1 MTLPT
6 HARTVVIGGGVIGCS
21 IAYHLARE
29 GRQDIVVLER
39 SKLTSGTTWHAAGL
53 VRRLRPSA
61 TLTKLISYSINLYG
75 ALEDE
80 TGQATGWVQTGSL
93 TLATNPDRLTNIK
106 RQVSLG
112 RAFGL
117 EAEVVDAGRAR
128 ELWPLIETDDVIGA
142 VWSPADGRVNPSD
155 VALALSKGAKAR
167 GVRFFEDTRVTGLR
181 KAGGR
186 ISGVEVGSHLIEAEE
201 VVIACGLWS
210 RELAAMAGAH
220 MPLYACE
227 HFYILTKPLA
237 EVQALGKGAHLPTL
251 NDQDAFLYA
260 RDDVEGLLVGS
271 FEPHAKGLP
280 LDRLPADFSF
290 DLLDEDWDHFMPMME
305 NALRRI
311 PALERAEV
319 RMLLN
324 GPESFTL
331 DSQFMMGESPEV
343 PGLFLMG
350 GMNST
355 GIALAGGAGRAMAE
369 WIIAGEP
376 TMELA
381 EADIRRFGPEMNV
394 LAALEARIPEVLGR
408 HYDNPYPG
416 RSMETARGQRRS
428 PIHAELV
435 AAGARFEARGDWE
448 RAVHFGGAAA
458 HLPLTFGVPKWRE
471 QVGREVEACRSG
483 AAILDQSAFGKIW
496 VQGPDACAFLNRLCT
511 AQMDIAVGRIAYT
524 QILNAR
530 GGIESDLT
538 VQRHGPE
545 TYLMIVGAGEVVRD
559 LKRMRETKGDFRV
572 EFADVTSGY
581 AILGLAGARAHEVL
595 QACSNTLVPQ
605 LKRFHFALVEIGLA
619 CGWVGRLSFTGEDG
633 YELYIP
639 SDMAAAAYEALVAAG
654 ANHAGLYASGS
665 LRIESGFRAFGHE
678 LSPGTTPFEA
688 GLEAFCAWGTGFVGK
703 DALCHLVGESGLETA
718 FQEPSKALD
727 QGVLKRLGAGRRIV
741 SLLFDDPDAIP
752 IHDEPVWFD
761 GRVVGQITSAA
772 WSYRFGRSVALAMVD
787 APLDR
792 LASEQVVDGFEV
804 EIACTRFTA
813 RASLKPAREAF
824 A

>member
-1 MTLPT
+1 MSLLPS
-6 HARTVVIGGGVIGCS
+6 HACTVVIGGGVIGCS

-29 GRQDIVVLER
+29 GREDIVVLER

-61 TLTKLISYSINLYG
+61 TLTKLINYSIDLYG
-75 ALEDE
+75 ELERE
-80 TGQATGWVQTGSL
+80 TGQATGWTQTGSL

-117 EAEVVDAGRAR
+117 EAEVVDAARAQ
-128 ELWPLIETDDVIGA
+128 ELWPLIEVDDVIGA
-142 VWSPADGRVNPSD
+142 VWSPSDGRVNPSD

-167 GVRFFEDTRVTGLR
+167 GVEIFEDTRVTGLQ
-181 KAGGR
+181 KKGER
-186 ISGVEVGSHLIEAEE
+186 IAGVEIGDHVIEADE

-210 RELAAMAGAH
+210 REVAAMAGAH

-227 HFYILTKPLA
+227 HYYILTKPLP
-237 EVQALGKGAHLPTL
+237 EVQAVGKGAHLPTL

-290 DLLDEDWDHFMPMME
+290 DLLDENWDHFMPMME

-331 DSQFMMGESPEV
+331 DSQFMLGESPDV

-355 GIALAGGAGRAMAE
+355 GIALAGGAGKAMAE

-376 TMELA
+376 TMELN
-381 EADIRRFGPEMNV
+381 EADIRRFSPEMNV
-394 LAALEARIPEVLGR
+394 LGALEARIPEVLGR

-416 RSMETARGQRRS
+416 RSMDTARGQRRS
-428 PIHAELV
+428 PIHTGLV
-435 AAGARFEARGDWE
+435 AAGARFEARGGWE
-448 RAVHFGGAAA
+448 RAVHFGGEAA
-458 HLPLTFGVPKWRE
+458 HLPLSFGVPAWRE
-471 QVGREVEACRSG
+471 QVRCEVAACRDG

-496 VQGPDACAFLNRLCT
+496 VAGPDACAFLNRLCT
-511 AQMDIAVGRIAYT
+511 AEMDIAIGRIAYT

-530 GGIESDLT
+530 GGVESDLT
-538 VQRHGPE
+538 VQRHDSDN
-545 TYLMIVGAGEVVRD
+545 YLLIVGAGEVVRD
-559 LKRMRETKGDFRV
+559 LKRMRETKRAFRA
-572 EFADVTSGY
+572 EFTDVTSGY
-581 AILGLAGARAHEVL
+581 AILGLAGAQARAVL
-595 QACSNTLVPQ
+595 QATTNAPVPD
-605 LKRFHFALVEIGLA
+605 LGRFHFAPVEIGLA
-619 CGWVGRLSFTGEDG
+619 RGWAGRLSFTGEEG
-633 YELYIP
+633 FELYIP
-639 SDMAAAAYEALVAAG
+639 SDMAMAAHEALVAAG
-654 ANHAGLYASGS
+654 ATHAGLYASGS

-678 LSPGTTPFEA
+678 LTPGTTPFEA
-688 GLEAFCAWGTGFVGK
+688 GLGAFAAFGTGFVGE
-703 DALCHLVGESGLETA
+703 DAL
-718 FQEPSKALD
+718 KAHHPE
-727 QGVLKRLGAGRRIV
+727 RRIV
-741 SLLFDDPDAIP
+741 SILFDDPDAIP
-752 IHDEPVWFD
+752 IHDEPIYFD
-761 GRVVGQITSAA
+761 GQVVGQITSAA
-772 WSYRFGRSVALAMVD
+772 WSYRFGRSVALAMVR

-792 LASEQVVDGFEV
+792 LEGQEIVDGFEV
-804 EIACTRFTA
+804 EIACARFSA
-813 RASLKPAREAF
+813 KASLKPAKEAF

>member
-1 MTLPT
+1 MTLPA
-6 HARTVVIGGGVIGCS
+6 HARTVIIGGGVIGCS

-29 GRQDIVVLER
+29 GRQNIVVLER

-61 TLTKLISYSINLYG
+61 TLTKLINYSIDLYG
-75 ALEDE
+75 ELEVE
-80 TGQATGWVQTGSL
+80 TGQATGWAQTGSL

-117 EAEVVDAGRAR
+117 EAEVVDATRAK
-128 ELWPLIETDDVIGA
+128 ELWPLIEVNDVIGA
-142 VWSPADGRVNPSD
+142 VWSPSDGRVNPSD

-167 GVRFFEDTRVTGLR
+167 GVEIFEDTRVTGLQK
-181 KAGGR
+181 KADR
-186 ISGVEVGSHLIEAEE
+186 ISGVEVGDHVIEADE

-210 RELAAMAGAH
+210 REVAAMAGAH

-227 HFYILTKPLA
+227 HFYILTKPLP
-237 EVQALGKGAHLPTL
+237 EIQALGQGAHLPTL

-290 DLLDEDWDHFMPMME
+290 DLLDEDWNHFMPMME

-311 PALERAEV
+311 PALEQAEV

-331 DSQFMMGESPEV
+331 DSQFMLGESPEV
-343 PGLFLMG
+343 PGLYLMG

-355 GIALAGGAGRAMAE
+355 GIALAGGAGKAMAE
-369 WIIAGEP
+369 WIVAGEP
-376 TMELA
+376 TMELN
-381 EADIRRFGPEMNV
+381 EADIRRFSPEMNV
-394 LAALEARIPEVLGR
+394 LGALEARIPEVLGR

-428 PIHAELV
+428 PIHSGLI
-435 AAGARFEARGDWE
+435 AAGAQFEARGGWE
-448 RAVHFGGAAA
+448 RAVHFGGEAA
-458 HLPLTFGVPKWRE
+458 HLPLSFDVPAWRA
-471 QVGREVEACRSG
+471 QVGREVEACRTG
-483 AAILDQSAFGKIW
+483 AALLDQTAFGKIM
-496 VQGPDACAFLNRLCT
+496 VQGSDAMAFLNRLCT
-511 AQMDIAVGRIAYT
+511 AEMDIPEGRIAYT
-524 QILNAR
+524 QILNAH
-530 GGIESDLT
+530 GGVESDLT
-538 VQRHGPE
+538 VQRHGPN
-545 TYLMIVGAGEVVRD
+545 TYLLIVGAGEVVRD
-559 LKRMRETKGDFRV
+559 LKRMRETRGDFRI
-572 EFADVTSGY
+572 EFTDVTSGY
-581 AILGLAGARAHEVL
+581 AIIGLAGAQSRKVL
-595 QACSNTLVPQ
+595 QATTNTPVPD
-605 LKRFHFALVEIGLA
+605 LKRFQFAPVEIGLA
-619 CGWVGRLSFTGEDG
+619 SGWAGRLSFTGEDG

-639 SDMAAAAYEALVAAG
+639 SEMAMAAHEALVAAG
-654 ANHAGLYASGS
+654 ASHAGLYASGS

-678 LSPGTTPFEA
+678 LTPGTTPFEA
-688 GLEAFCAWGTGFVGK
+688 GLGAFTAFGSGFVGE
-703 DALCHLVGESGLETA
+703 DALKDHQPT
-718 FQEPSKALD
+718 
-727 QGVLKRLGAGRRIV
+727 RRIV
-741 SLLFDDPDAIP
+741 SFLFDTPDAIP
-752 IHDEPVWFD
+752 IHDEPIYFD

-772 WSYRFGRSVALAMVD
+772 WSYRFSRSVALGMVT

-792 LASEQVVDGFEV
+792 LQSEAVVEGFEV
-804 EIACTRFTA
+804 EIACRRYTA
-813 RASLKPAREAF
+813 RASLKPAKEAF

>member
-1 MTLPT
+1 MSLPK

-29 GRQDIVVLER
+29 GRKDIVVLER

-61 TLTKLISYSINLYG
+61 TLTKLINYSIDLYG
-75 ALEDE
+75 ELERE
-80 TGQATGWVQTGSL
+80 TGQATGWTQTGSL
-93 TLATNPDRLTNIK
+93 TLATNDDRLTNIK

-117 EAEVVDAGRAR
+117 EAEVVDSARAQ

-142 VWSPADGRVNPSD
+142 VWSPGDGRVNPSD
-155 VALALSKGAKAR
+155 VALALAKGAKAR
-167 GVRFFEDTRVTGLR
+167 GVQFFEDTAVTGLQ
-181 KAGGR
+181 KKSGR
-186 ISGVEVGSHLIEAEE
+186 ISAVEVGNHVIQAHE

-210 RELAAMAGAH
+210 RDVAAMAGAH

-227 HFYILTKPLA
+227 HFYILTKPLP

-280 LDRLPADFSF
+280 MDRLPNDFSF

-311 PALERAEV
+311 PALEHAEV

-331 DSQFMMGESPEV
+331 DSQFMLGESPEV

-355 GIALAGGAGRAMAE
+355 GIALAGGAGKAMAE

-376 TMELA
+376 TMELN

-394 LAALEARIPEVLGR
+394 LGMLEARIPEVLGR

-428 PIHAELV
+428 PIHAGLV
-435 AAGARFEARGDWE
+435 AAGARFEARGGWE
-448 RAVHFGGAAA
+448 RALHFGGDAA
-458 HLPLTFGVPKWRE
+458 HLPLTFGAPAWRD
-471 QVGREVEACRSG
+471 QVGSEVEACRYG
-483 AAILDQSAFGKIW
+483 AAILDQSAFGKIM
-496 VQGPDACAFLNRLCT
+496 VQGPDACNFLNRLCA
-511 AQMDIAVGRIAYT
+511 AQMDIAEGRIAYT
-524 QILNAR
+524 QILNAQ

-538 VQRHGPE
+538 VQRHSPE
-545 TYLMIVGAGEVVRD
+545 SYLLIVGAGEVIRD

-572 EFADVTSGY
+572 EFTDVTSGY
-581 AILGLAGARAHEVL
+581 AILGLAGAQAHAVL
-595 QACSNTLVPQ
+595 QATSNTTVPD
-605 LKRFHFALVEIGLA
+605 LKRFQFAPVEIGLA
-619 CGWVGRLSFTGEDG
+619 RGWAGRLSFTGEAG

-639 SDMAAAAYEALVAAG
+639 ADMAMAAYEALLNAG
-654 ANHAGLYASGS
+654 ATHAGLLASGS
-665 LRIESGFRAFGHE
+665 LRIESGYRAFGHE
-678 LSPGTTPFEA
+678 LTLGTTPHEA
-688 GLEAFCAWGTGFVGK
+688 GLSAFCAHGTGFVGE
-703 DALCHLVGESGLETA
+703 DAMRDN
-718 FQEPSKALD
+718 QPD
-727 QGVLKRLGAGRRIV
+727 RQIV
-741 SLLFDDPDAIP
+741 SLLFDSPDAIP
-752 IHDEPVWFD
+752 IHDEPIYFN

-772 WSYRFGRSVALAMVD
+772 WSYRFGRSVALAMIN
-787 APLDR
+787 APLDALR
-792 LASEQVVDGFEV
+792 SNEVVAGFVV

-813 RASLKPAREAF
+813 QASLKPAKEAF

>member
-1 MTLPT
+1 MTLPG

-29 GRQDIVVLER
+29 GRQDIVLLER

-61 TLTKLISYSINLYG
+61 TLTRLINYSIDLYG
-75 ALEDE
+75 ELESE
-80 TGQATGWVQTGSL
+80 TGQATGWTQTGSL
-93 TLATNPDRLTNIK
+93 TLATNPDRLTNIM

-117 EAEVVDAGRAR
+117 EAEVVCAARAK
-128 ELWPLIETDDVIGA
+128 ELWPLIEVDDVTGA

-155 VALALSKGAKAR
+155 VALALSKGARAR
-167 GVRFFEDTRVTGLR
+167 GVRIFENTRVTGLQ
-181 KAGGR
+181 KTSGR
-186 ISGVEVGSHLIEAEE
+186 ISGVEVGEHVIQAEE

-210 RELAAMAGAH
+210 REVAAMAGAH

-227 HFYILTKPLA
+227 HFYILTKPLP

-251 NDQDAFLYA
+251 NDQDAYLYA

-305 NALRRI
+305 NALKRI

-331 DSQFMMGESPEV
+331 DSQFMLGESPEV

-355 GIALAGGAGRAMAE
+355 GIALAGGAGKAMAE

-376 TMELA
+376 TMELN

-394 LAALEARIPEVLGR
+394 LGALEARIPEVLGR

-416 RSMETARGQRRS
+416 RAMETARGQRRS
-428 PIHAELV
+428 PIHSGLV
-435 AAGARFEARGDWE
+435 AAGARFEPRGGWE
-448 RAVHFGGAAA
+448 RAVHFGGEAA
-458 HLPLTFGVPKWRE
+458 HLPLTFGVPAWRD
-471 QVGREVEACRSG
+471 QVEHEVEACRTG

-511 AQMDIAVGRIAYT
+511 AQMDIAERRIAYS
-524 QILNAR
+524 QILNRR
-530 GGIESDLT
+530 GGIESDVT

-545 TYLMIVGAGEVVRD
+545 SYLLIVGAGEVVRA
-559 LKRMRETKGDFRV
+559 LKRMRETRGEFRV
-572 EFADVTSGY
+572 EFTDVTSGY
-581 AILGLAGARAHEVL
+581 AILGFAGAKAQEVL
-595 QACSNTLVPQ
+595 QATSNTPLPEI
-605 LKRFHFALVEIGLA
+605 KRFHFAPVEIGLA
-619 CGWVGRLSFTGEDG
+619 HGWAGRLSYTGEEG
-633 YELYIP
+633 FELYIP
-639 SDMAAAAYEALVAAG
+639 ADMAMAAHEALVPAG
-654 ANHAGLYASGS
+654 ASHAGLYASGS

-678 LSPGTTPFEA
+678 LTPGTTPMEA
-688 GLEAFCAWGTGFVGK
+688 GLGAFSAFGTGFVGEE
-703 DALCHLVGESGLETA
+703 ALKTH
-718 FQEPSKALD
+718 EPD
-727 QGVLKRLGAGRRIV
+727 RCIV
-741 SLLFDDPDAIP
+741 SLLFDDAGANP
-752 IHDEPVWFD
+752 IHDEPVYF
-761 GRVVGQITSAA
+761 GGQVAGQITSAA

-792 LASEQVVDGFEV
+792 LARETVVDGFEV
-804 EIACTRFTA
+804 EIACERCTA
-813 RASLKPAREAF
+813 RATLLPAKEAF

>member
-1 MTLPT
+1 MSLPT

-21 IAYHLARE
+21 IAYHLAHE

-61 TLTKLISYSINLYG
+61 TLTKLINYSIDLY
-75 ALEDE
+75 AELERE

-117 EAEVVDAGRAR
+117 EAEVVDAAHAQ

-155 VALALSKGAKAR
+155 VALALSKGARAR
-167 GVRFFEDTRVTGLR
+167 GVRIFEDTRVTGLR
-181 KAGGR
+181 KKAGR
-186 ISGVEVGSHLIEAEE
+186 IAGVEVGDHVIEADE

-210 RELAAMAGAH
+210 REVAAMAGAH

-227 HFYILTKPLA
+227 HFYIVTKPLA
-237 EVQALGKGAHLPTL
+237 QVQALGKGAHLPTL

-311 PALERAEV
+311 PALHQAEV

-331 DSQFMMGESPEV
+331 DSQFMLGESPEV

-376 TMELA
+376 TMELN
-381 EADIRRFGPEMNV
+381 EADIRRFGPERNA
-394 LAALEARIPEVLGR
+394 LGALEVRIPEVLGR

-416 RSMETARGQRRS
+416 RMMGTARGQRRS
-428 PIHAELV
+428 PIHAGLV
-435 AAGARFEARGDWE
+435 AAGAQFESRGGWE
-448 RAVHFGGAAA
+448 RAVHFGGEAA

-471 QVGREVEACRSG
+471 QVGREVETCRHG
-483 AAILDQSAFGKIW
+483 AAILDQSAFGKIM
-496 VQGPDACAFLNRLCT
+496 VQGPDACAFLNHLCA
-511 AQMDIAVGRIAYT
+511 AQMDIAEGRIAYS
-524 QILNAR
+524 QILNR
-530 GGIESDLT
+530 KGGIESDVT

-545 TYLMIVGAGEVVRD
+545 TYLMITGAGEVVRD
-559 LKRMRETKGDFRV
+559 LKRMRETRGTFRV
-572 EFADVTSGY
+572 EFTDVTSGY
-581 AILGLAGARAHEVL
+581 AILGLAGARSRDVL
-595 QACSNTLVPQ
+595 QATTNAPIPD
-605 LKRFHFALVEIGLA
+605 LKRFHFAPVEIGLA
-619 CGWVGRLSFTGEDG
+619 RGWAGRLSFTGEEG

-639 SDMAAAAYEALVAAG
+639 ADMAMAAHEALVVAG
-654 ANHAGLYASGS
+654 ASHAGLYASGS
-665 LRIESGFRAFGHE
+665 LRIESGFRAVGHE
-678 LSPGTTPFEA
+678 LTPGTTPLEV
-688 GLEAFCAWGTGFVGK
+688 GLQAFCAFGTGFVGEEARK
-703 DALCHLVGESGLETA
+703 GHT
-718 FQEPSKALD
+718 PK
-727 QGVLKRLGAGRRIV
+727 RRIV
-741 SLLFDDPDAIP
+741 SVLFDDPDAIP
-752 IHDEPVWFD
+752 LHDEPVYFD
-761 GRVVGQITSAA
+761 GQVVGQITSTA
-772 WSYRFGRSVALAMVD
+772 WSYRFGRSVALAMISCGPRFFDEKSWTV
-787 APLDR
+787 
-792 LASEQVVDGFEV
+792 EV
-804 EIACTRFTA
+804 EIACTRYTA
-813 RASLKPAREAF
+813 RASLRPAKEAF

>member
-1 MTLPT
+1 MTLPA
-6 HARTVVIGGGVIGCS
+6 HARTVIIGGGVIGCS

-29 GRQDIVVLER
+29 GRQNIVVLER

-61 TLTKLISYSINLYG
+61 TLTKLINYSIDLYG
-75 ALEDE
+75 ELEVE
-80 TGQATGWVQTGSL
+80 TGQATGWAQTGSL

-117 EAEVVDAGRAR
+117 EAEVVDATRAK
-128 ELWPLIETDDVIGA
+128 ELWPLIEVNDVIGA
-142 VWSPADGRVNPSD
+142 VWSPSDGRVNPSD

-167 GVRFFEDTRVTGLR
+167 GVEIFEDTRVTGLQK
-181 KAGGR
+181 KADR
-186 ISGVEVGSHLIEAEE
+186 ISGVEVGDHVIEADE

-210 RELAAMAGAH
+210 REVAAMAGAH

-227 HFYILTKPLA
+227 HFYILTKPLP
-237 EVQALGKGAHLPTL
+237 EIQALGQGAHLPTL

-290 DLLDEDWDHFMPMME
+290 DLLDEDWNHFMPMME

-311 PALERAEV
+311 PALEQAEV

-331 DSQFMMGESPEV
+331 DSQFMLGESPEV
-343 PGLFLMG
+343 PGLYLMG

-355 GIALAGGAGRAMAE
+355 GIALAGGAGKAMAE
-369 WIIAGEP
+369 WIVAGEP
-376 TMELA
+376 TMELN
-381 EADIRRFGPEMNV
+381 EADIRRFSPEMNV
-394 LAALEARIPEVLGR
+394 LGALEARIPEVLGR

-428 PIHAELV
+428 PIHSGLI
-435 AAGARFEARGDWE
+435 AAGARFESRGGWE
-448 RAVHFGGAAA
+448 RAVHFGGEAA
-458 HLPLTFGVPKWRE
+458 HLPLSFDVPAWRA
-471 QVGREVEACRSG
+471 QVGREVEACRTG
-483 AAILDQSAFGKIW
+483 AALLDQTAFGKIM
-496 VQGPDACAFLNRLCT
+496 VQGSDAMAFLNRLCT
-511 AQMDIAVGRIAYT
+511 AEMDIPEGRIAYT
-524 QILNAR
+524 QILNAH
-530 GGIESDLT
+530 GGVESDLT
-538 VQRHGPE
+538 VQRHGPN
-545 TYLMIVGAGEVVRD
+545 TYLLIVGAGEVVRD
-559 LKRMRETKGDFRV
+559 LKRMRETRGDFRI
-572 EFADVTSGY
+572 EFTDVTSGY
-581 AILGLAGARAHEVL
+581 AIIGLAGAQSRKVL
-595 QACSNTLVPQ
+595 QATTNTPVPD
-605 LKRFHFALVEIGLA
+605 LKRFQFAPVEIGLA
-619 CGWVGRLSFTGEDG
+619 SGWAGRLSFTGEDG

-639 SDMAAAAYEALVAAG
+639 SEMAMAAHEALVAAG
-654 ANHAGLYASGS
+654 ASHAGLYASGS

-678 LSPGTTPFEA
+678 LTPGTTPFEA
-688 GLEAFCAWGTGFVGK
+688 GLGAFTAFGSGFVGE
-703 DALCHLVGESGLETA
+703 DALKDHQPT
-718 FQEPSKALD
+718 
-727 QGVLKRLGAGRRIV
+727 RRIV
-741 SLLFDDPDAIP
+741 SFLFDTPDAIP
-752 IHDEPVWFD
+752 IHDEPIYFD

-772 WSYRFGRSVALAMVD
+772 WSYRFSRSVALGMVT

-792 LASEQVVDGFEV
+792 LQSEAVVEGFEV
-804 EIACTRFTA
+804 EIACRRYTA
-813 RASLKPAREAF
+813 RASLKPAKEAF

>member
-1 MTLPT
+1 MTLPS

-21 IAYHLARE
+21 IAYHLARQ
-29 GRQDIVVLER
+29 GRKDIVVLER

-61 TLTKLISYSINLYG
+61 TLTKLINYSIDLYG
-75 ALEDE
+75 ELERE
-80 TGQATGWVQTGSL
+80 TGQATGWTQTGSL
-93 TLATNPDRLTNIK
+93 TLATNADRLTNIK

-117 EAEVVDAGRAR
+117 EAEVVDANRAK

-155 VALALSKGAKAR
+155 VALALSKGARAR
-167 GVRFFEDTRVTGLR
+167 GVQIFEDTAVTGLQK
-181 KAGGR
+181 KAGR
-186 ISGVEVGSHLIEAEE
+186 ISGVEVGDHVIAADE

-210 RELAAMAGAH
+210 REVAAMAGAH

-260 RDDVEGLLVGS
+260 RDDVEGLLVGC

-280 LDRLPADFSF
+280 LDRLPKDFSF

-331 DSQFMMGESPEV
+331 DSQFMLGESPEV

-376 TMELA
+376 TMELN
-381 EADIRRFGPEMNV
+381 EADIRRFSPEMNV
-394 LAALEARIPEVLGR
+394 LGALEARIPEVLGR

-416 RSMETARGQRRS
+416 RVMDSARGQRRS
-428 PIHAELV
+428 PIHAGLV
-435 AAGARFEARGDWE
+435 AAGAQFEARGGWE
-448 RAVHFGGAAA
+448 RAVHFGGEAA
-458 HLPLTFGVPKWRE
+458 HLPLTFGVPAWRE
-471 QVGREVEACRSG
+471 QVEQEVQSCRSG
-483 AAILDQSAFGKIW
+483 AAILDQSAFGKIM
-496 VQGPDACAFLNRLCT
+496 VQGPDACAFLNHLCA
-511 AQMDIAVGRIAYT
+511 AQMDVPEGRIAYT

-545 TYLMIVGAGEVVRD
+545 TYLLITGAGEVVRV
-559 LKRMRETKGDFRV
+559 LKRMRETRGDFRV
-572 EFADVTSGY
+572 EFTDVTSGY
-581 AILGLAGARAHEVL
+581 AILGLAGAKARSVL
-595 QACSNTLVPQ
+595 QATTNTPVPD
-605 LKRFHFALVEIGLA
+605 LKRFHFAPVEIGLA
-619 CGWVGRLSFTGEDG
+619 RGWAGRLSFTGEEG
-633 YELYIP
+633 YELYI
-639 SDMAAAAYEALVAAG
+639 SADMAMAAYEALLKAG
-654 ANHAGLYASGS
+654 ASHAGLYASGS

-678 LSPGTTPFEA
+678 LTPGTTPHEA
-688 GLEAFCAWGTGFVGK
+688 GLGAFCAMGTGFVGEA
-703 DALCHLVGESGLETA
+703 ALQDHTPA
-718 FQEPSKALD
+718 
-727 QGVLKRLGAGRRIV
+727 RRIV
-741 SLLFDDPDAIP
+741 SLLFDDPGAIP
-752 IHDEPVWFD
+752 IHDEPVYFD
-761 GRVVGQITSAA
+761 GQVVGQVTSAA
-772 WSYRFGRSVALAMVD
+772 WSYRFGRSVALAMISGLPKFFD
-787 APLDR
+787 EKSSTA
-792 LASEQVVDGFEV
+792 DGTWGVEV
-804 EIACTRFTA
+804 EIACTRYTA
-813 RASLKPAREAF
+813 RAALKPAKEAF
-824 A
+824 Q

>member
-6 HARTVVIGGGVIGCS
+6 HARTVIIGGGVIGCS

-29 GRQDIVVLER
+29 GRKDIVVLER

-61 TLTKLISYSINLYG
+61 TLTKLINYSIELYG
-75 ALEDE
+75 ELERE
-80 TGQATGWVQTGSL
+80 TSQATGWIQTGSL
-93 TLATNPDRLTNIK
+93 TLATNEDRMTNIK

-117 EAEVVDAGRAR
+117 EAHVVDAVRAK

-155 VALALSKGAKAR
+155 VALALSKGARAR
-167 GVRFFEDTRVTGLR
+167 GVRIFEDTRVTGLR
-181 KAGGR
+181 QKGGR
-186 ISGVEVGSHLIEAEE
+186 ISGVEIGDHVIETEE

-210 RELAAMAGAH
+210 REVAALAGAH

-227 HFYILTKPLA
+227 HFYILTKPLS
-237 EVQALGKGAHLPTL
+237 EIQTLGPGIHLPTL
-251 NDQDAFLYA
+251 NDQDSHLYA

-311 PALERAEV
+311 PALEKAEV

-324 GPESFTL
+324 GPESFSL
-331 DSQFMMGESPEV
+331 DSQFMLGESPEV

-355 GIALAGGAGRAMAE
+355 GIALAGGAGKAMAE
-369 WIIAGEP
+369 WIIEGEP
-376 TMELA
+376 TMELN

-394 LAALEARIPEVLGR
+394 LGALEARIPEVLGR

-416 RSMETARGQRRS
+416 RAMETARGQRRS
-428 PIHAELV
+428 PIHAGLV
-435 AAGARFEARGDWE
+435 AAGARFESRGGWE
-448 RAVHFGGAAA
+448 RPVHFGGDDA
-458 HLPLTFGVPKWRE
+458 HLPLTFGVPVWRQ

-483 AAILDQSAFGKIW
+483 AAILDQSAFGKIM

-511 AQMDIAVGRIAYT
+511 AQMDILPGRIAYS
-524 QILNAR
+524 QILNMR
-530 GGIESDLT
+530 GGVESDIT

-545 TYLMIVGAGEVVRD
+545 SYLMIVGAGEVVRD
-559 LKRMRETKGDFRV
+559 LKRMRETKGGFRV
-572 EFADVTSGY
+572 EFTDLTSGY
-581 AILGLAGARAHEVL
+581 AILGLAGLEARSVL
-595 QACSNTLVPQ
+595 QATSNTQIPD
-605 LKRFHFALVEIGLA
+605 LKRFGFVQIEIGLA
-619 CGWVGRLSFTGEDG
+619 RGWAGRLSFTGEEG
-633 YELYIP
+633 FEIYVP
-639 SDMAAAAYEALVAAG
+639 ADMGLAAHEALVAAG
-654 ANHAGLYASGS
+654 ATHAGLFASGS

-678 LSPGTTPFEA
+678 LSPGTTPQEA
-688 GLEAFCAWGTGFVGK
+688 GLGDFCAFGTGFVGE
-703 DALCHLVGESGLETA
+703 DALKHHV
-718 FQEPSKALD
+718 QERQIIS
-727 QGVLKRLGAGRRIV
+727 I
-741 SLLFDDPDAIP
+741 LFNSPNAIP
-752 IHDEPVWFD
+752 IHDEPIYFD
-761 GRVVGQITSAA
+761 GKAVGQITSAA
-772 WSYRFGRSVALAMVD
+772 WSYKFGRSVALALIS
-787 APLDR
+787 APHEQ
-792 LASEQVVDGFEV
+792 LASQTVIEGFEV
-804 EIACTRFTA
+804 EIACTRYPV
-813 RASLKPAREAF
+813 RASLKPAKEAF

>member
-1 MTLPT
+1 MKLPNQ
-6 HARTVVIGGGVIGCS
+6 ARTVVIGGGVIGCS

-29 GRQDIVVLER
+29 GRKDIVVLER

-61 TLTKLISYSINLYG
+61 TLTKLINYSIDLYG
-75 ALEDE
+75 ELELE
-80 TGQATGWVQTGSL
+80 TGQATGWTQTGSL
-93 TLATNPDRLTNIK
+93 TLATNEDRLTNIK

-117 EAEVVDAGRAR
+117 EAEVVDPRRAK
-128 ELWPLIETDDVIGA
+128 ELWPLIEVDDVIGA

-155 VALALSKGAKAR
+155 VALALSKGARAR
-167 GVRFFEDTRVTGLR
+167 GVQIFEDTRVTGLQ
-181 KAGGR
+181 KNNGR
-186 ISGVEVGSHLIEAEE
+186 ISGVKIGDHVIEADE

-210 RELAAMAGAH
+210 REVAAMAGAH

-227 HFYILTKPLA
+227 HFYILTKPLP
-237 EVQALGKGAHLPTL
+237 EIQALGKGAHLPTL

-311 PALERAEV
+311 PALEKAEV

-331 DSQFMMGESPEV
+331 DSQFMLGESPEV

-355 GIALAGGAGRAMAE
+355 GIALAGGAGKAMAE

-376 TMELA
+376 TMELN
-381 EADIRRFGPEMNV
+381 EADIRRFSPEMNV
-394 LAALEARIPEVLGR
+394 LGALEARIPEVLGR
-408 HYDNPYPG
+408 HYDNPHPG

-428 PIHAELV
+428 PIHAGLQ
-435 AAGARFEARGDWE
+435 AAGARFEARGGWE
-448 RAVHFGGAAA
+448 RAVHFGGEAA
-458 HLPLTFGVPKWRE
+458 HLPLTFGIPAWRD
-471 QVGREVEACRSG
+471 QVGQEVQACRTG
-483 AAILDQSAFGKIW
+483 AAILDQSAFGKIL
-496 VQGPDACAFLNRLCT
+496 VQGPDACAFLNHLCA
-511 AQMDIAVGRIAYT
+511 AQMDIPSGRIAYS

-530 GGIESDLT
+530 GGVESDVT
-538 VQRHGPE
+538 VQRHGSDE
-545 TYLMIVGAGEVVRD
+545 YLLICGAGEVVRD
-559 LKRMRETKGDFRV
+559 LKRMRETRGRFQV
-572 EFADVTSGY
+572 EFTDVTSGY
-581 AILGLAGARAHEVL
+581 AILGLAGSKAREIL
-595 QACSNTLVPQ
+595 QATTSMQVPE
-605 LKRFHFALVEIGLA
+605 LERFQFAPVEIGLA
-619 CGWVGRLSFTGEDG
+619 SGWAGRLSFTGEEG

-639 SDMAAAAYEALVAAG
+639 SDMAMAAHDALTEAG
-654 ANHAGLYASGS
+654 AEHAGLYASGS

-678 LSPGTTPFEA
+678 LSPGITPLEA
-688 GLEAFCAWGTGFVGK
+688 GLAKFCAFGTGFVGEN
-703 DALCHLVGESGLETA
+703 AL
-718 FQEPSKALD
+718 QD
-727 QGVLKRLGAGRRIV
+727 QAAKQQVV
-741 SLLFDDPDAIP
+741 SLLFDDPNAIP
-752 IHDEPVWFD
+752 IHDEPVYFD
-761 GRVVGQITSAA
+761 NKVVGQVTSSA
-772 WSYRFGRSVALAMVD
+772 WSYRLERSIALALINE
-787 APLDR
+787 PLGTTG
-792 LASEQVVDGFEV
+792 VVNGFEV
-804 EIACTRFTA
+804 EIACTGFSA
-813 RASLKPAREAF
+813 KASTKPAKEAF

>member
-6 HARTVVIGGGVIGCS
+6 QARTVIIGGGVIGCS

-29 GRQDIVVLER
+29 GRKDIVVLER

-61 TLTKLISYSINLYG
+61 ALTNLINYSIDLYRE
-75 ALEDE
+75 LEVQ
-80 TGQATGWVQTGSL
+80 TGQATGWTQTGSL
-93 TLATNPDRLTNIK
+93 TLATNEDRLTNIK

-117 EAEVVDAGRAR
+117 EAEVVDAARAQ
-128 ELWPLIETDDVIGA
+128 ELWPLIEIDDVIGA

-155 VALALSKGAKAR
+155 VALALSKGARAK
-167 GVRFFEDTRVTGLR
+167 GVQIFEDTAVTGLQK
-181 KAGGR
+181 KAGR
-186 ISGVEVGSHLIEAEE
+186 ISGVEIDDHVVEADE
-201 VVIACGLWS
+201 VVIACGFWS
-210 RELAAMAGAH
+210 REVAAMAGAH

-227 HFYILTKPLA
+227 HFYILTKPLI

-260 RDDVEGLLVGS
+260 RDDVEGLLVGC
-271 FEPHAKGLP
+271 FEPQAKGLP
-280 LDRLPADFSF
+280 MDRLPRDFSF

-355 GIALAGGAGRAMAE
+355 GIALAGGAGMAMAE

-376 TMELA
+376 TMELN
-381 EADIRRFGPEMNV
+381 EADIRRFSPEMNV
-394 LAALEARIPEVLGR
+394 LRALEVRIPEVLGR

-416 RSMETARGQRRS
+416 RSMDTARGQRRS
-428 PIHAELV
+428 PIHAGLV
-435 AAGARFEARGDWE
+435 AAGARFENRGGWE
-448 RAVHFGGAAA
+448 RAVHFGGDGA
-458 HLPLTFGVPKWRE
+458 HLPLSFGVPAWRE
-471 QVGREVEACRSG
+471 QVGREVEACRNG
-483 AAILDQSAFGKIW
+483 AAILDQSAFGKIM
-496 VQGPDACAFLNRLCT
+496 VQGPDAMAFLNHLCA
-511 AQMDIAVGRIAYT
+511 AQMDIAEGRIVYT
-524 QILNAR
+524 PILNRR
-530 GGIESDLT
+530 GGVESDIT

-559 LKRMRETKGDFRV
+559 LKRMREAKGAFRV
-572 EFADVTSGY
+572 EFTDVTSGF
-581 AILGLAGARAHEVL
+581 AIIGLAGSGAREVL
-595 QACSNTLVPQ
+595 QATTNSPFPD
-605 LKRFHFALVEIGLA
+605 LKRFQFGSVEIGLA
-619 CGWVGRLSFTGEDG
+619 RGWVGRLSFTGEEG

-639 SDMAAAAYEALVAAG
+639 ADMAMAAYEALVAAG
-654 ANHAGLYASGS
+654 VSHAGLFASSS
-665 LRIESGFRAFGHE
+665 LRIESGYRAFGHE
-678 LSPGTTPFEA
+678 LSPGTTPHEA
-688 GLEAFCAWGTGFVGK
+688 GLGHFCAFGTGFVGEGALK
-703 DALCHLVGESGLETA
+703 DHT
-718 FQEPSKALD
+718 PD
-727 QGVLKRLGAGRRIV
+727 RRVV
-741 SLLFDDPDAIP
+741 SILFDDPEAIP
-752 IHDEPVWFD
+752 IHDEPVYFN
-761 GRVVGQITSAA
+761 GQIAGQITSAA
-772 WSYRFGRSVALAMVD
+772 WSYHYGRSVALAMLD

-792 LASEQVVDGFEV
+792 LAKETVVGGFEV
-804 EIACTRFTA
+804 EIACTRYGA
-813 RASLKPAREAF
+813 KASLKPAKEAF
-824 A
+824 AHD

>member
-1 MTLPT
+1 MTLPG
-6 HARTVVIGGGVIGCS
+6 HARTVVIGGGVIGCA

-29 GRQDIVVLER
+29 GRKDIVVLER

-61 TLTKLISYSINLYG
+61 TLTRLIDNSIDLYG
-75 ALEDE
+75 ELERE

-93 TLATNPDRLTNIK
+93 TLATNEDRLTNIK

-117 EAEVVDAGRAR
+117 EAEIVDAARAR

-155 VALALSKGAKAR
+155 VALALSKGARAR
-167 GVRFFEDTRVTGLR
+167 GVRFFEDTRVTGLQ
-181 KAGGR
+181 KAKGR
-186 ISGVEVGSHLIEAEE
+186 ISGVQIGDHVIQADEVA
-201 VVIACGLWS
+201 IACGLWS
-210 RELAAMAGAH
+210 REVAAMAGAH

-227 HFYILTKPLA
+227 HFYMLTKPLL

-324 GPESFTL
+324 GPESFTA
-331 DSQFMMGESPEV
+331 DSQFMLGESPEV

-355 GIALAGGAGRAMAE
+355 GIALAGGAGKAMAE

-376 TMELA
+376 TMELN
-381 EADIRRFGPEMNV
+381 EADIRRFSPEMNV
-394 LAALEARIPEVLGR
+394 LGALEARIPEVLGR

-416 RSMETARGQRRS
+416 RAMETVRGQRRS
-428 PIHAELV
+428 PIHAGLV
-435 AAGARFEARGDWE
+435 AAGARFEARGGWE
-448 RAVHFGGAAA
+448 RAVHFGGGAA
-458 HLPLTFGVPKWRE
+458 HLPLTFGVPAWRD
-471 QVGREVEACRSG
+471 QVGQEVDACRAG
-483 AAILDQSAFGKIW
+483 AAILDQSAFGKIM
-496 VQGPDACAFLNRLCT
+496 VQGPDACDFLNHLCA
-511 AQMDIAVGRIAYT
+511 AQMDIAEGRIAYT
-524 QILNAR
+524 QILDAR

-538 VQRHGPE
+538 VQRHGPQ
-545 TYLMIVGAGEVVRD
+545 TYLMIVGTGEGVRV
-559 LKRMRETKGDFRV
+559 LKRMRETKGVFRV
-572 EFADVTSGY
+572 AFTDVTSGY
-581 AILGLAGARAHEVL
+581 AILGLAGAKARAVL
-595 QACSNTLVPQ
+595 QATTNTPFPD
-605 LKRFHFALVEIGLA
+605 LKRFQFACAEIGLA
-619 CGWVGRLSFTGEDG
+619 RGWVGRLSFTGEEG
-633 YELYIP
+633 LELYIP
-639 SDMAAAAYEALVAAG
+639 SDMAMAAYEALIAAG
-654 ANHAGLYASGS
+654 ASHAGLYASGS

-678 LSPGTTPFEA
+678 LSPGTTPQEA
-688 GLEAFCAWGTGFVGK
+688 GLGAFCAFGTGFVGEA
-703 DALCHLVGESGLETA
+703 ALQAHMPA
-718 FQEPSKALD
+718 
-727 QGVLKRLGAGRRIV
+727 RRIV
-741 SLLFDDPDAIP
+741 SILFENPDALP
-752 IHDEPVWFD
+752 IHDEPIYFH
-761 GRVVGQITSAA
+761 GQVVGQVTSAA
-772 WSYRFGRSVALAMVD
+772 WSYLFGRSVALAMVN
-787 APLDR
+787 APLDT
-792 LASEQVVDGFEV
+792 LSEQIVVEGFEV
-804 EIACTRFTA
+804 EIACTRYAA
-813 RASLKPAREAF
+813 RASLLPAKEAF